1 MRDYGR
7 ITTTMLGFINGFL
20 RRRQRER
27 LRVAEFSSYWLEIL
41 KTNVPLF
48 NRLHSADQEEL
59 RWRVQVFLAEK
70 QFEGCGGLTI
80 TDEMTV
86 TIAGHACL
94 LLLHRETDFYPE
106 LYSILV
112 YPSSFLV
119 PVKQDFDDAPGIVHE
134 GVDVLCGE
142 AWPTGA
148 IVLSWDEV
156 CQAFSDDRD
165 GTNVTLHE
173 FAHLLDMEGGE
184 ADGTP
189 ILQDHEHYRE
199 WAKVFETEFTHL
211 RRARR
216 RGRSTVL
223 DEYGAEHP
231 AEFFAVATEAFFENS
246 SVMKQRHPAL
256 YGELKGYYQ
265 QDPIMWLSRSDPVK

>member
-1 MRDYGR
+1 
-7 ITTTMLGFINGFL
+7 MLGFIKGFL

-27 LRVAEFSSYWLEIL
+27 LRFAEFPSHWLEIL
-41 KTNVPLF
+41 KAKVPLF
-48 NRLHSADQEEL
+48 NRLHSVDQEEL
-59 RWRVQVFLAEK
+59 QWRVQVFLAEK

-86 TIAGHACL
+86 TIAGHAWL
-94 LLLHRETDFYPE
+94 LLLHRDTDFYPE

-112 YPSSFLV
+112 YPSAFLV
-119 PVKQDFDDAPGIVHE
+119 PVKHDFDDAPGIVHE

-156 CQAFSDDRD
+156 CQASSDDRD

-173 FAHLLDMEGGE
+173 FAHLLDMEGGA

-189 ILQDHEHYRE
+189 ILKNNEQYME
-199 WAKVFETEFTHL
+199 WAKVFEAEFKHL
-211 RRARR
+211 RRVSR
-216 RGRSTVL
+216 RGRPTVL

-231 AEFFAVATEAFFENS
+231 AEFFAVTTEAFFENPIAL
-246 SVMKQRHPAL
+246 KQLHPAL
-256 YGELKGYYQ
+256 YGELKEYYQ
-265 QDPIMWLSRSDPVK
+265 QDPVTWVSRSDSVTG

>member
-7 ITTTMLGFINGFL
+7 ITTTMLGFIK
-20 RRRQRER
+20 RRQRER
-27 LRVAEFSSYWLEIL
+27 LRSAKFSSHWLHIL

-48 NRLHSADQEEL
+48 NRLHSVDQEEL
-59 RWRVQVFLAEK
+59 QWHVQVFLSEK

-80 TDEMTV
+80 TDEMTI

-94 LLLHRETDFYPE
+94 LLLHQETDFYPD

-119 PVKQDFDDAPGIVHE
+119 PMKHDADTPGIVHE
-134 GVDVLCGE
+134 GMDVLCGE

-148 IVLSWDEV
+148 IVLSWDDV
-156 CQAFSDDRD
+156 CQSFSDNRD

-173 FAHLLDMEGGE
+173 FAHLLDMENG
-184 ADGTP
+184 AANGTP
-189 ILQDHEHYRE
+189 ILKNHEQYIE
-199 WAKVFETEFTHL
+199 WAKVFEAEFTHL

-223 DEYGAEHP
+223 DKYGAEHP
-231 AEFFAVATEAFFENS
+231 AEFFAVATEAFFETPTAI
-246 SVMKQRHPAL
+246 KQRHPAL
-256 YGELKGYYQ
+256 YGELKQFYQ
-265 QDPIMWLSRSDPVK
+265 QDPVTWLSHSDSVT

>member
-1 MRDYGR
+1 MQDYDR
-7 ITTTMLGFINGFL
+7 ITTTMLGFIK
-20 RRRQRER
+20 RRQRKR
-27 LRVAEFSSYWLEIL
+27 LRGAKFLSNWLNIL
-41 KTNVPLF
+41 KTNIPLF
-48 NRLHSADQEEL
+48 NQLQPVDQEEL
-59 RWRVQVFLAEK
+59 RWRIQVFLAEK

-80 TDEMTV
+80 TDEMTL

-94 LLLHRETDFYPE
+94 LLLHRETDFYPN

-119 PVKQDFDDAPGIVHE
+119 PMKHDDDDVPGIVHE

-142 AWPTGA
+142 AWPTGT

-173 FAHLLDMEGGE
+173 FAHLLDMEGGA

-189 ILQDHEHYRE
+189 MLQNHEQYGE
-199 WAKVFETEFTHL
+199 WAKVFETEFAHL

-216 RGRSTVL
+216 RGKSTVL
-223 DEYGAEHP
+223 DKYGAEHP
-231 AEFFAVATEAFFENS
+231 AEFFAVATETFFENPS
-246 SVMKQRHPAL
+246 AMKEWHPSL
-256 YGELKGYYQ
+256 YGELKKYYQ
-265 QDPIMWLSRSDPVK
+265 QDPGTWLSRRASGT